1 MTDNLLPEKYLSPN
15 VYAQEDE
22 TMVSTP
28 RTPKYE
34 RELDDDDFNQII
46 NNPIDPYSETDDES
60 PPASQLEPRHKTAT
74 IERASKANGSSKN
87 LSRHRKSPLKT
98 LDPRQSRKRNYKATN
113 GANNNTLEYK
123 ISKTQDSI
131 QKLDKHLKQKTCP
144 KSLRYTAR
152 ANITPDEIFSKEINA
167 AKLRAEQDHV
177 NALKR
182 LHQRRLESHAKKLNK
197 AKAAKARSNTDVISR
212 NEFESPS
219 ANSESIVNTNDVN
232 KIEHLEKQIADLKD
246 LLCTHLLKDN
256 KTVESYYSVFPEKPA
271 STPTQAKLQRLNKN
285 NKRKQRRK
293 HTTQRRIAKERE
305 SNEKYIKN
313 LSDTT
318 LTTKSVSYLKG
329 SNLYRHP

>member
-1 MTDNLLPEKYLSPN
+1 MFHTGGDCAACQPLLFP
-15 VYAQEDE
+15 
-22 TMVSTP
+22 T
-28 RTPKYE
+28 
-34 RELDDDDFNQII
+34 
-46 NNPIDPYSETDDES
+46 
-60 PPASQLEPRHKTAT
+60 
-74 IERASKANGSSKN
+74 
-87 LSRHRKSPLKT
+87 
-98 LDPRQSRKRNYKATN
+98 
-113 GANNNTLEYK
+113 
-123 ISKTQDSI
+123 
-131 QKLDKHLKQKTCP
+131 
-144 KSLRYTAR
+144 
-152 ANITPDEIFSKEINA
+152 
-167 AKLRAEQDHV
+167 
-177 NALKR
+177 
-182 LHQRRLESHAKKLNK
+182 
-197 AKAAKARSNTDVISR
+197 
-212 NEFESPS
+212 

-271 STPTQAKLQRLNKN
+271 STPTQAKLQRQNKN